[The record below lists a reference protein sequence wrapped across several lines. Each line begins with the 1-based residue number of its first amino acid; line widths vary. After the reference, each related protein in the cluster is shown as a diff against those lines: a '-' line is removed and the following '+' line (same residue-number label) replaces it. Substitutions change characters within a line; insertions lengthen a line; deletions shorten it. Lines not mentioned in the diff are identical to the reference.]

1 MKEKI
6 INLSKLLGSFFLFLY
21 SSYIVKF
28 IFNLFN
34 VDISTFGI
42 LGKTLLNL
50 GLSIFLTIVIILIY
64 FKDVKKD
71 FLEFKRNWKSKML
84 FALKIFAIFMVIKIF
99 ASYISVILSNIFNIK
114 EITSENQSTITN
126 LLGQYPILM
135 IFSAV
140 GLAPIYEEILFRL
153 GFKKCL
159 KNKWLFII
167 ISGTLFGLIHI
178 FPTDL
183 NLGVALIQSIV
194 YVVMGISLAYYYQKY
209 NNIFYSILIHFY
221 NNLLSIIFILL
232 SFLINL
238 I

>member
-6 INLSKLLGSFFLFLY
+6 INFCKLLGSFFLFLY
-21 SSYIVKF
+21 SSNIVKF
-28 IFNLFN
+28 FFSLFN
-34 VDISTFGI
+34 VNINSFGV
-42 LGKTLLNL
+42 LGKTILNL
-50 GLSIFLTIVIILIY
+50 GLSIFLTIMIIFIY
-64 FKDVKKD
+64 YKEVKND
-71 FLEFKRNWKSKML
+71 FVEFKRNWKSKML

-99 ASYISVILSNIFNIK
+99 ASYISVILSNIFNIT
-114 EITSENQSTITN
+114 EITSENQSAITD

-135 IFSAV
+135 ILSAV

-183 NLGVALIQSIV
+183 NLSVALIQSIV
-194 YVVMGISLAYYYQKY
+194 YVIMGISLAYYYQKY
-209 NNIFYSILIHFY
+209 SNIFYSIAIHFY

-238 I
+238 M

>member
-1 MKEKI
+1 M
-6 INLSKLLGSFFLFLY
+6 
-21 SSYIVKF
+21 
-28 IFNLFN
+28 
-34 VDISTFGI
+34 
-42 LGKTLLNL
+42 
-50 GLSIFLTIVIILIY
+50 IY
-64 FKDVKKD
+64 FKEVKND
-71 FLEFKRNWKSKML
+71 FIEFKRNWKSTML
-84 FALKIFAIFMVIKIF
+84 FALKILAIFMVIKIF

-209 NNIFYSILIHFY
+209 NNIFYSIVIHFY